1 MKKVLVIDD
10 NVSMSSLLKK
20 MLHNQ
25 LVKIMPNEYEIT
37 TLNNGMEAWS
47 WLSEGNIPDL
57 IIEDVNMPLLNGI
70 EFLENLKIS
79 GLYKNIP
86 VLVISGFDDTSI
98 RKQCLSLGAF
108 AYVVK
113 PFQPEHLIREVN
125 QVLVSKMFL

>member
-86 VLVISGFDDTSI
+86 VLVISGFDDASI